1 MARNSFDI
9 VMEDRKKLVD
19 RIIENMEKG
28 ELIFNKGWDS
38 QILMPQNPTS
48 KVNYIGGNRIRL
60 IAEAIDKGYKDPRWV
75 TFKQASDN
83 GWRIKKGEKAV
94 LCEKWIFTKKEIEI
108 DEHGV
113 KIEREVKLDKPIPN
127 FFYVFN
133 AEQIE
138 KIPELEL
145 PSKFEKSEITEITQD
160 FINSSECKIKEVAQD
175 RAFYNT
181 STDEIILP
189 LRESFRSE
197 EDFLATTL
205 HEMVHSTGH
214 KDRLGRDLSGE
225 FGSEKYAKEE
235 LTAELGAMFIQSKL
249 GIKLEGE
256 HFDNH
261 SAYLKSWIEILK
273 KDPNELFRAANNADK
288 ATEMLY
294 GRYIEKQQE
303 ELKELSNV
311 SIKTEPMDFL
321 RVNLKYSELDKI
333 DDFKLENK
341 IYRGAEAYKLLAK
354 LAEFDKK
361 HNIEREKREN
371 IHGYYKTYLEINTK
385 GYSTGE
391 IRIDLG
397 DREFGGLDK
406 VSNALEYRLR
416 TFPEEILVHKEE
428 YAQVKNIPIQE
439 IETEAKKIE
448 EQINKS
454 MNFFKEKEKLYLEN
468 EKIKE
473 KELAESLKKEIKEN
487 PLVTKEE
494 LSKKI
499 NIPEDKIK
507 EEINKMIKNKEI
519 FYIKEEE
526 KTKYFVEK
534 VDYVKEIKEAE
545 ARKERGIENRK
556 KELEKI
562 IKEVTEKEIPRGNYN
577 CFSGNEIIMPNHKS
591 NDKRWVRVDDVEKNN
606 IKVKEN
612 EKPILTVLTGKNEK
626 GNLKLTTV
634 EFYNVSQLQITKEIE
649 QKFVPIKQK
658 AQEKTVEKSKDKGV
672 GIGD

>member
-19 RIIENMEKG
+19 RIIKNMEKG

-48 KVNYIGGNRIRL
+48 KINYIGGNRIRL

-83 GWRIKKGEKAV
+83 GWKIKKGEKAV
-94 LCEKWIFTKKEIEI
+94 LCEKWIFTKKEVEI
-108 DEHGV
+108 DEQGNR
-113 KIEREVKLDKPIPN
+113 IEREVKLDKPIPN

-138 KIPELEL
+138 KIPELQL
-145 PSKFEKSEITEITQD
+145 PNKFEKSEITEIAQD
-160 FINSSECKIKEVAQD
+160 FINSSEYKIKEIAQD
-175 RAFYNT
+175 RAFYNP

-189 LRESFRSE
+189 LRESFKSE
-197 EDFLATTL
+197 QDFLATTL

-214 KDRLGRDLSGE
+214 KDRLDRDLSGT

-235 LTAELGAMFIQSKL
+235 LTAELGAMFLQSKL
-249 GIKLEGE
+249 GIKIEGK

-261 SAYLKSWIEILK
+261 SAYLKSWIETLK

-303 ELKELSNV
+303 ELKEISNI
-311 SIKTEPMDFL
+311 SIKAEPMDFL

-333 DDFKLENK
+333 GDFKLENK
-341 IYRGAEAYKLLAK
+341 IYRGAEAYKLLGK

-361 HNIEREKREN
+361 YNIEREKTAKLN
-371 IHGYYKTYLEINTK
+371 GYYKTYLEINTK
-385 GYSTGE
+385 SYSTGE
-391 IRIDLG
+391 IRVDLG

-406 VSNALEYRLR
+406 VSNALEYRLKS
-416 TFPEEILVHKEE
+416 FPEEILTHKKE
-428 YAQVKNIPIQE
+428 YAQLKNMSIQE

-448 EQINKS
+448 EQIDKS
-454 MNFFKEKEKLYLEN
+454 MNFFKEKEKLYLES

-473 KELAESLKKEIKEN
+473 KELTESIKKEIKEN
-487 PLVTKEE
+487 SLITKEE

-499 NIPEDKIK
+499 NISEDKIK
-507 EEINKMIKNKEI
+507 EEIDKMIKNKEI
-519 FYIKEEE
+519 FYTKEQDT
-526 KTKYFVEK
+526 TKYFIDKKE
-534 VDYVKEIKEAE
+534 YIKEIKEAE
-545 ARKERGIENRK
+545 VRKEAAIENRK
-556 KELEKI
+556 KELEQI

-591 NDKRWVRVDDVEKNN
+591 NDKRWIRVEDVEKNN
-606 IKVKEN
+606 IKVNEN
-612 EKPILTVLTGKNEK
+612 ERPILTVLTGKNEK
-626 GNLKLTTV
+626 GNLKVTTV
-634 EFYNVSQLQITKEIE
+634 EFYNVSQLEITKEIE
-649 QKFVPIKQK
+649 KKFVPMKQK

>member
-1 MARNSFDI
+1 MARNPFDV

-19 RIIENMEKG
+19 RIIKNMEKG

-48 KVNYIGGNRIRL
+48 KINYIGGNRIRL

-83 GWRIKKGEKAV
+83 GWKIKKGEKAV

-108 DEHGV
+108 DEQGNR
-113 KIEREVKLDKPIPN
+113 IEREVKLDKPIPN

-138 KIPELEL
+138 KIPKLQL
-145 PSKFEKSEITEITQD
+145 PNKFEKSEITKITQN

-175 RAFYNT
+175 RAFYNA

-214 KDRLGRDLSGE
+214 KDRLGRDLSGT
-225 FGSEKYAKEE
+225 FGSGKYAKEE
-235 LTAELGAMFIQSKL
+235 LTAELGAMFLQSKL

-303 ELKELSNV
+303 ELKELSNI
-311 SIKTEPMDFL
+311 SIKAEPMDFL

-333 DDFKLENK
+333 DNFKLENK
-341 IYRGAEAYKLLAK
+341 IYRGAEAYKLLGK

-361 HNIEREKREN
+361 HNIDREN
-371 IHGYYKTYLEINTK
+371 VHNYYKTYLEINTK

-406 VSNALEYRLR
+406 VSDALEYRLK
-416 TFPEEILVHKEE
+416 TFPQEILAHKKE
-428 YAQVKNIPIQE
+428 YAQVKNISVQE
-439 IETEAKKIE
+439 IEAEAKKIE
-448 EQINKS
+448 EQITKF
-454 MNFFKEKEKLYLEN
+454 MNFFKEKERLYLEN

-473 KELAESLKKEIKEN
+473 KELAESLKKEIKTN
-487 PLVTKEE
+487 PHITKEE

-499 NIPEDKIK
+499 NIPEDKVK
-507 EEINKMIKNKEI
+507 EEIDKMIKNKEI
-519 FYIKEEE
+519 FYTKEQDT
-526 KTKYFVEK
+526 TKYFVDK
-534 VDYVKEIKEAE
+534 IDYVKEIKEAE
-545 ARKERGIENRK
+545 VKKEKAVENRR

-562 IKEVTEKEIPRGNYN
+562 IKEVTEKEVPRGNYN
-577 CFSGNEIIMPNHKS
+577 CFSGNEIIMPNHES
-591 NDKRWVRVDDVEKNN
+591 NDKRWIRVDDVEKNN
-606 IKVKEN
+606 IKVNEN
-612 EKPILTVLTGKNEK
+612 EKPMLTVLTGKNEK

-649 QKFVPIKQK
+649 QKFVPMKQK
-658 AQEKTVEKSKDKGV
+658 DKEKIVEKSKDKG
-672 GIGD
+672 IGD

>member
-1 MARNSFDI
+1 MARNPFDV

-19 RIIENMEKG
+19 RIIKNMEKG

-48 KVNYIGGNRIRL
+48 KINYIGGNRIRL
-60 IAEAIDKGYKDPRWV
+60 IAEAIDKGYKDPRWI

-83 GWRIKKGEKAV
+83 GWKIKKGEKAV

-108 DEHGV
+108 DEQGNR
-113 KIEREVKLDKPIPN
+113 IEREVKLDKPIPN

-138 KIPELEL
+138 KIPKLQL
-145 PSKFEKSEITEITQD
+145 PNKFEKSEITKITQN

-175 RAFYNT
+175 RAFYNA

-214 KDRLGRDLSGE
+214 KDRLGRDLSGT
-225 FGSEKYAKEE
+225 FGSGKYAKEE
-235 LTAELGAMFIQSKL
+235 LTAELGAMFLQSKL

-303 ELKELSNV
+303 ELKELSNI
-311 SIKTEPMDFL
+311 SIKAEPMDFL

-333 DDFKLENK
+333 DNFKLENK
-341 IYRGAEAYKLLAK
+341 IYRGAEAYKLLGK

-361 HNIEREKREN
+361 HNIDREN
-371 IHGYYKTYLEINTK
+371 VHNYYKTYLEINTK

-406 VSNALEYRLR
+406 VSDALEYRLK
-416 TFPEEILVHKEE
+416 TFPQEILAHKKE
-428 YAQVKNIPIQE
+428 YAQVKNISVQE
-439 IETEAKKIE
+439 IEAEAKKIE
-448 EQINKS
+448 EQITKS
-454 MNFFKEKEKLYLEN
+454 MNFFKEKERLYLEN

-473 KELAESLKKEIKEN
+473 KELAESLKKEIKTN
-487 PLVTKEE
+487 PHITKEE

-499 NIPEDKIK
+499 NIPEDKVK
-507 EEINKMIKNKEI
+507 EEIDKMIKNKEI
-519 FYIKEEE
+519 FYTKEQDT
-526 KTKYFVEK
+526 TKYFVDK
-534 VDYVKEIKEAE
+534 IDYVKEIKEAE
-545 ARKERGIENRK
+545 VKKEKAVENRR

-562 IKEVTEKEIPRGNYN
+562 IKEVTEKEVPRGNYN
-577 CFSGNEIIMPNHKS
+577 CFSGNEIIMPNHES
-591 NDKRWVRVDDVEKNN
+591 NDKRWIRVDDVEKNN
-606 IKVKEN
+606 IKVNEN
-612 EKPILTVLTGKNEK
+612 EKPMLTVLTGKNEK

-649 QKFVPIKQK
+649 QKFVPMKQK
-658 AQEKTVEKSKDKGV
+658 DKEKIVEKSKDKG
-672 GIGD
+672 IGD

>member
-19 RIIENMEKG
+19 RIIKNMEKG

-48 KVNYIGGNRIRL
+48 KINYIGGNRIRL

-83 GWRIKKGEKAV
+83 GWKIKKGEKAV
-94 LCEKWIFTKKEIEI
+94 LCEKWIFTKKEVEI
-108 DEHGV
+108 DEQGNR
-113 KIEREVKLDKPIPN
+113 IEREVKLDKPIPN

-138 KIPELEL
+138 KIPELQL
-145 PSKFEKSEITEITQD
+145 PNKFEKSEITEIAQD
-160 FINSSECKIKEVAQD
+160 FINSSECKIKEIAQD
-175 RAFYNT
+175 RAFYNP

-189 LRESFRSE
+189 LRESFKSE
-197 EDFLATTL
+197 QDFLATTL
-205 HEMVHSTGH
+205 HEMVHSTGY
-214 KDRLGRDLSGE
+214 KDRLDRDLSGT

-235 LTAELGAMFIQSKL
+235 LTAELGAMFLQSKL
-249 GIKLEGE
+249 GIKIEGE

-261 SAYLKSWIEILK
+261 SAYLKSWIETLK

-303 ELKELSNV
+303 ELKEISNI
-311 SIKTEPMDFL
+311 SIKAEPMDFL

-333 DDFKLENK
+333 GDFKLENK
-341 IYRGAEAYKLLAK
+341 IYRGAEAYKLLGK

-361 HNIEREKREN
+361 YNIEREKTAKLN
-371 IHGYYKTYLEINTK
+371 GYYKTYLEINTK

-391 IRIDLG
+391 IRVDLG

-406 VSNALEYRLR
+406 VSNALEYRLKS
-416 TFPEEILVHKEE
+416 FPEEILTHKKE
-428 YAQVKNIPIQE
+428 YAQLKNMSIQE

-448 EQINKS
+448 EQIDKS
-454 MNFFKEKEKLYLEN
+454 MNFFKEKEKLYLES

-473 KELAESLKKEIKEN
+473 KELTESIKKEIKEN
-487 PLVTKEE
+487 SLITKEE

-499 NIPEDKIK
+499 NISEDKIK
-507 EEINKMIKNKEI
+507 EEIDKMIKNKEI
-519 FYIKEEE
+519 FYTKEQDT
-526 KTKYFVEK
+526 TKYFIDKKE
-534 VDYVKEIKEAE
+534 YIKEIKEAE
-545 ARKERGIENRK
+545 VRKEAAIENRK
-556 KELEKI
+556 KELEQI

-591 NDKRWVRVDDVEKNN
+591 NDKRWIRVEDVEKNN
-606 IKVKEN
+606 IKVNEN
-612 EKPILTVLTGKNEK
+612 ERPILTVLTGKNEK
-626 GNLKLTTV
+626 GNLKVTTV
-634 EFYNVSQLQITKEIE
+634 EFYNVSQLEITKEIE
-649 QKFVPIKQK
+649 KKFVPMKQK

-672 GIGD
+672 GIGY

>member
-1 MARNSFDI
+1 MARNPFDV

-19 RIIENMEKG
+19 RIIKNMEKG

-48 KVNYIGGNRIRL
+48 KINYIGGNRIRL
-60 IAEAIDKGYKDPRWV
+60 IAEAIDKEYKDPRWV

-83 GWRIKKGEKAV
+83 GWKIKKGEKAV

-108 DEHGV
+108 DEQGNR
-113 KIEREVKLDKPIPN
+113 IEREVKLDKPIPN

-138 KIPELEL
+138 KIPKLQL
-145 PSKFEKSEITEITQD
+145 PNKFEKSEITKITQN

-175 RAFYNT
+175 RAFYNA

-214 KDRLGRDLSGE
+214 KDRLGRDLSGT
-225 FGSEKYAKEE
+225 FGSGKYAKEE
-235 LTAELGAMFIQSKL
+235 LTAELGAMFLQSKL

-303 ELKELSNV
+303 ELKELSNI
-311 SIKTEPMDFL
+311 SIKAEPMDFL

-333 DDFKLENK
+333 DNFKLENK
-341 IYRGAEAYKLLAK
+341 IYRGAEAYKLLGK

-361 HNIEREKREN
+361 HNIDREN
-371 IHGYYKTYLEINTK
+371 VHNYYKTYLEINTK

-406 VSNALEYRLR
+406 VSDALEYRLK
-416 TFPEEILVHKEE
+416 TFPQEILAHKKE
-428 YAQVKNIPIQE
+428 YAQVKNISVQE
-439 IETEAKKIE
+439 IEAEAKKIE
-448 EQINKS
+448 EQITKS
-454 MNFFKEKEKLYLEN
+454 MNFFKEKERLYLEN

-473 KELAESLKKEIKEN
+473 KELAESLKKEIKTN
-487 PLVTKEE
+487 PHITKEE

-499 NIPEDKIK
+499 NIPEDKVK
-507 EEINKMIKNKEI
+507 EEIDKMIKNKEI
-519 FYIKEEE
+519 FYTKEQDT
-526 KTKYFVEK
+526 TKYFVDK
-534 VDYVKEIKEAE
+534 IDYVKEIKEAE
-545 ARKERGIENRK
+545 VKKEKAVENRR

-562 IKEVTEKEIPRGNYN
+562 IKEVTEKEVPRGNYN
-577 CFSGNEIIMPNHKS
+577 CFSGNEIIMPNHES
-591 NDKRWVRVDDVEKNN
+591 NDKRWIRVDDVEKNN
-606 IKVKEN
+606 IKVNEN
-612 EKPILTVLTGKNEK
+612 EKPMLTVLTGKNEK

-649 QKFVPIKQK
+649 QKFVPMKQK
-658 AQEKTVEKSKDKGV
+658 DKEKIVEKSKDKG
-672 GIGD
+672 IGD